1 MHVNET
7 RSEVR
12 IPPSHT
18 ILLLYQNLPFTCF
31 CNYFQVF
38 EGAIAAIPLS
48 VDLWV
53 HYLNFASL
61 TTKGQLDGPQLMRR

>member
-1 MHVNET
+1 MLT
-7 RSEVR
+7 D
-12 IPPSHT
+12 PAYFP
-18 ILLLYQNLPFTCF
+18 
-31 CNYFQVF
+31 FQVF
-38 EGAIAAIPLS
+38 ERAIAAIPLS

>member
-1 MHVNET
+1 MERKNGNIDNAKE
-7 RSEVR
+7 
-12 IPPSHT
+12 
-18 ILLLYQNLPFTCF
+18 
-31 CNYFQVF
+31 VF
-38 EGAIAAIPLS
+38 ERAIGAIPLS